1 MQEVKSST
9 IAAVG
14 YDRESKELTI
24 RFIHGGEYLYRGVS
38 EAEHKA
44 LMDAPSIGK
53 HFHAHIRQKYTGTKA
68 EGRAA

>member
-24 RFIHGGEYLYRGVS
+24 RFIHGGEYLYCGVS

-53 HFHAHIRQKYTGTKA
+53 HFHSNIRPKYNGKKA
-68 EGRAA
+68 A